1 MGSVGVWAG
10 LANSA
15 FFADLTDHDR
25 DPARIAATVVGGL
38 CVGFIAAFACWLL
51 VLVPYTI
58 VVGLGDEGLRGLGKA
73 AALFADPDAKGLN
86 VTLLRLL
93 ESTVTDGA
101 FPLVFVA
108 LAAVLAGHPFHH
120 YVTVAA
126 KIRWRLLF
134 LGIGLAALAM
144 APLVAVDRLM
154 TLRGAPIPILH
165 ISPDWGGRL
174 AYGLSALLLIPA
186 AAAEELMFRGWLL
199 RQTAA
204 FTRQPAVLLG
214 FTALMFSAAH
224 FDFSPD
230 AFLTRAL
237 MGVGFAYMTLR
248 LGGIEFS
255 TGAHAAN
262 NLLIVFFVEPLALP
276 ATGDVTNLTSGALLE
291 DVILVAGYV
300 AVT

>member
-38 CVGFIAAFACWLL
+38 CVGFVAAFACWLL

-58 VVGLGDEGLRGLGKA
+58 AVGLGDEGLSGLGKA

-108 LAAVLAGHPFHH
+108 LAAILAEHPFHH

-126 KIRWRLLF
+126 KIRWRLLVM
-134 LGIGLAALAM
+134 GIALAALAM
-144 APLVAVDRLM
+144 APLVAVDRLTM
-154 TLRGAPIPILH
+154 TCRGAPIPILH
-165 ISPDWGGRL
+165 ISPDWRRQAGLRPFGSAADPRRGGRGADVPRMAVAPDRRL
-174 AYGLSALLLIPA
+174 HPPTGDPA
-186 AAAEELMFRGWLL
+186 WLHRPDVL
-199 RQTAA
+199 RC
-204 FTRQPAVLLG
+204 
-214 FTALMFSAAH
+214 
-224 FDFSPD
+224 
-230 AFLTRAL
+230 
-237 MGVGFAYMTLR
+237 TLR
-248 LGGIEFS
+248 FQ
-255 TGAHAAN
+255 
-262 NLLIVFFVEPLALP
+262 P
-276 ATGDVTNLTSGALLE
+276 
-291 DVILVAGYV
+291 
-300 AVT
+300 